1 MANSIQNGPCRI
13 VLLVE
18 DEADART
25 ILARR
30 LPALGW
36 RCLVHESVE
45 SALAAP
51 ELTTVDAIAA
61 DVSFCDG
68 RMSGV
73 ELVLELRS
81 RGVCVP
87 VVLMSGV
94 ADAKRLVAAL
104 QPGAAVLLEKP
115 FATEM
120 LRSALENAMRN
131 PGSLPGAEPAAAG
144 SH

>member
-1 MANSIQNGPCRI
+1 MANPIPSGPSRL

-36 RCLVHESVE
+36 RCLVHDSVE

-51 ELTTVDAIAA
+51 ELSTVDAIAA
-61 DVSFCDG
+61 DVSFGDG

-73 ELVLELRS
+73 ELVLQLRS

-115 FATEM
+115 FATEV
-120 LRSALENAMRN
+120 LRSALEYATRN
-131 PGSLPGAEPAAAG
+131 PISVPEVAAG

>member
-1 MANSIQNGPCRI
+1 MPSHHAQ
-13 VLLVE
+13 
-18 DEADART
+18 EARAPP
-25 ILARR
+25 LSVPSERR
-30 LPALGW
+30 
-36 RCLVHESVE
+36 
-45 SALAAP
+45 P
-51 ELTTVDAIAA
+51 ELSTVDAIAA
-61 DVSFCDG
+61 DVSFGDG

-73 ELVLELRS
+73 ELVLQLRS

-115 FATEM
+115 FATEV
-120 LRSALENAMRN
+120 LRSALEYATRN
-131 PGSLPGAEPAAAG
+131 PISVPEVAAG